1 MKENQQET
9 RKRKENEGKPM
20 ENERKTYPNRKTKK
34 IPKKNKKKSRKKS
47 APLMFPRVW
56 FLPKHCCISA
66 GHGHSGQGEKEE

>member
-34 IPKKNKKKSRKKS
+34 NPKKKQKKSRKKS
-47 APLMFPRVW
+47 APLQFSEGWKKNNIRKTTVIT
-56 FLPKHCCISA
+56 LNISET
-66 GHGHSGQGEKEE
+66 SC